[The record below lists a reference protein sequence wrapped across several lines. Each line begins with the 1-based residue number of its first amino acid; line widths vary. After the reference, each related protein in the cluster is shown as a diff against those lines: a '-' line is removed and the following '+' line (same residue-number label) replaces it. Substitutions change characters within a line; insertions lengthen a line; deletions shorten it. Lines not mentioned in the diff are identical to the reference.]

1 MRERHELEHG
11 VVCERC
17 LDIVYNKQYTRIQYS
32 KPVVDDTTGRVKF
45 ISRMNLCNKCFGEY
59 KNMIET
65 FTGRKFE
72 EHLISQKKE
81 ALLNLRNE
89 MINVKNLQE
98 DFVKIRKQ

>member
-32 KPVVDDTTGRVKF
+32 KPVINDTTGKVRY
-45 ISRMNLCNKCFGEY
+45 ISRMNLCNKYFEEY

-72 EHLISQKKE
+72 ERSISQKK
-81 ALLNLRNE
+81 
-89 MINVKNLQE
+89 KH
-98 DFVKIRKQ
+98 